1 MQQRLR
7 VDVVHVLRPCPLPG
21 CTQSVWVWQVAPSQG
36 KLKRGP
42 PAASTCLP
50 PLWKSSG
57 RKPGTPW
64 TSRSRKVMGQGC
76 AVTRRGVPDR
86 SDTGQS

>member
-42 PAASTCLP
+42 PCCKHLPAASLEVLRTEAWHALDVEKP
-50 PLWKSSG
+50 KGHGSG
-57 RKPGTPW
+57 VCCDQARGT
-64 TSRSRKVMGQGC
+64 RSV
-76 AVTRRGVPDR
+76 
-86 SDTGQS
+86 